1 MIAAWL
7 TAARL
12 CGALVTLHGGEVAPA
27 RLCRAAVIIAHVAD
41 EWPPELLAAIAMHE
55 SGFDHARVNATLG
68 ACGPMQVIW
77 SADRARQD
85 RRCALVRRD
94 AWAGYRAGVRKLNQA
109 AGDCDRLGVAG
120 LDCVL
125 RVYASG
131 PGWRSA
137 KAGEASRE
145 FRALAAPVRAAMGWH
160 APAGKAES

>member
-1 MIAAWL
+1 M
-7 TAARL
+7 
-12 CGALVTLHGGEVAPA
+12 
-27 RLCRAAVIIAHVAD
+27 
-41 EWPPELLAAIAMHE
+41 
-55 SGFDHARVNATLG
+55 
-68 ACGPMQVIW
+68 
-77 SADRARQD
+77 
-85 RRCALVRRD
+85 
-94 AWAGYRAGVRKLNQA
+94 RKLNQA